1 MPGKPLCMSRVVR
14 IDEEALEVA
23 LKYGKNLSLGVMK
36 MEETIA
42 KHEKAQRDY
51 NAIDEMVRRVIREEL
66 EVLTSRY

>member
-1 MPGKPLCMSRVVR
+1 MPGKPLWMSRVVR

-36 MEETIA
+36 MEEMIA
-42 KHEKAQRDY
+42 KHEKAKRDY
-51 NAIDEMVRRVIREEL
+51 NAIEEMVSRTIREEL

>member
-1 MPGKPLCMSRVVR
+1 MSRVVR

-42 KHEKAQRDY
+42 KHDKAKRDY
-51 NAIDEMVRRVIREEL
+51 NAIEDMIRRAIREEL